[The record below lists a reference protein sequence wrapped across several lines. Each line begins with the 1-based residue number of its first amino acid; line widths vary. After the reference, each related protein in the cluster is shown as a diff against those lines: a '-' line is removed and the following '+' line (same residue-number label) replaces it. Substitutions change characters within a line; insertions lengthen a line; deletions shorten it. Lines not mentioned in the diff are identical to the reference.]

1 MNNSK
6 NLTDGNQFNWTTSN
20 TFLGTTAL
28 AVFGYPL
35 MGRIDLPEPARMY
48 ILLGFF
54 HENLDINYLM
64 HEMEET
70 GEPASEERLKYMVC
84 TMTRGIEYA
93 FETNDL
99 LLKDRLIHD
108 IQLLADNT
116 IPDDEL

>member
-1 MNNSK
+1 ME
-6 NLTDGNQFNWTTSN
+6 NLFNWTTSN

-35 MGRIDLPEPARMY
+35 MGRVELPEPARMY

-54 HENLDINYLM
+54 HEDLGISYLM

-93 FETNDL
+93 FETRDL
-99 LLKDRLIHD
+99 PLKDRLIHD
-108 IQLLADNT
+108 IQLLVDNA